1 MRYNFLVECIS
12 YCSLIIDSKE
22 LYLLIKVISYVDK
35 ESSKDLS
42 ESAVLDGSIDEVHT
56 GVIALEMNDENIS
69 IIAFF
74 PFDDIA

>member
-12 YCSLIIDSKE
+12 YCSLIIDSEE

-42 ESAVLDGSIDEVHT
+42 ESAVLDGSIDEVHI
-56 GVIALEMNDENIS
+56 GVIVLEINDENIS

-74 PFDDIA
+74 PFDDIV